1 MYYRIDEKMIKI
13 ASRLMDS
20 IRNVD
25 GSNATKAQAYQAVD
39 ELKNCVGELRTVNRM
54 VGEVDSGALMGIA
67 FIMQLMACMKAADEL
82 HYLDGD
88 DISSFGDEDMMRII
102 RHIVG
107 EWIANELEDLFRE
120 GEPV

>member
-82 HYLDGD
+82 HLYD
-88 DISSFGDEDMMRII
+88 DNGICPFGDEEMKCII

-107 EWIANELEDLFRE
+107 DGFANELEDLFRE
-120 GEPV
+120 AEPV